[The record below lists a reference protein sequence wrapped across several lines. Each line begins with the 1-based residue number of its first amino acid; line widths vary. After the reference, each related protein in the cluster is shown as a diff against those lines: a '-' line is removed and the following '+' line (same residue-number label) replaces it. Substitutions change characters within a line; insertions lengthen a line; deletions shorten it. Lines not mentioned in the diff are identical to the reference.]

1 MSEATAPPE
10 TTAVHEAATRG
21 SWWHRHAAIVA
32 GIAVTL
38 ATTLPLWLLSAR
50 QWAIYRAP
58 SWDLG
63 IFTQTIRAYA
73 ELRAPI
79 VPIKGSDYLILGDH
93 FHPLLVVLA
102 PVYAAFPSGFTLLAA
117 QAVLF
122 GIAAG
127 IVAFVAVRRLGVW
140 GVAIG
145 LASGLSYLIVEAQA
159 SQFHEIALALP
170 LVAMSMA
177 MLVQRRGVAACLWA
191 LPLLGVKEDLGLTVA
206 AIGIVA
212 ALRAGSSRERTWGWA
227 TAGVGLA
234 GFVIITQWVLP
245 ALNPDGVWAYAD
257 DSIVSLIMTDPGAAL
272 DRLTSGMNSKLLMVA
287 LPIIL
292 SGVISVRSPLA
303 LVAVPTI
310 AWRFASDV
318 PFHWGT
324 SFHYGAILAP
334 IMFLALVDAIV
345 ALRGEG
351 SRGEGNRGAARPWLA
366 PVMASSVLG
375 LAVILTPQFAL
386 WQLTSPITTQERERA
401 SDLAAA
407 AERIGDGE
415 RVEMDITLMAY
426 LAPRAEVYWIGNRNP
441 APDAV
446 LIDRSSGV
454 LNPAPEDIAVYAQS
468 LHPDGAWTN
477 TWERGP
483 VGIARPT
490 PN

>member
-292 SGVISVRSPLA
+292 SGVISVRSPGA
-303 LVAVPTI
+303 GRRADDRVAIRLRRPVPLGHEFPL
-310 AWRFASDV
+310 RRDPRPDHV
-318 PFHWGT
+318 PRPGRC
-324 SFHYGAILAP
+324 
-334 IMFLALVDAIV
+334 D
-345 ALRGEG
+345 
-351 SRGEGNRGAARPWLA
+351 RGAARRGQPWRGQPWRSPPLA
-366 PVMASSVLG
+366 GTGDGQFRAGTRGDPDP
-375 LAVILTPQFAL
+375 AVRAVATHLPHHDPGAGT
-386 WQLTSPITTQERERA
+386 RER
-401 SDLAAA
+401 
-407 AERIGDGE
+407 
-415 RVEMDITLMAY
+415 
-426 LAPRAEVYWIGNRNP
+426 PRGGGRTH
-441 APDAV
+441 
-446 LIDRSSGV
+446 R
-454 LNPAPEDIAVYAQS
+454 
-468 LHPDGAWTN
+468 
-477 TWERGP
+477 R
-483 VGIARPT
+483 R
-490 PN
+490 